1 MVHMVVDMTCI
12 LRFLLKENGLL
23 QIIREKPRLDVGLVV
38 EHERWVDLVNRPWVD
53 VLRHVEEVVLTS
65 RFGRAIFWIAE
76 LDNFRKVCFN
86 DTVLAL
92 HPLKGPLL
100 LMCDNDN
107 DIEDDWRALDL
118 GLMYNTMFESLF
130 TQSQVVPYLNE
141 IL

>member
-1 MVHMVVDMTCI
+1 M
-12 LRFLLKENGLL
+12 
-23 QIIREKPRLDVGLVV
+23 DVGLVV